1 MLSDYKRYLL
11 KIRNSFIR
19 SGVELDIKDIQDYEE
34 IFYLGEKLSDLLWF
48 YSVLEISGSEDRLR
62 GFMFPL
68 NSHYS
73 SSIRDKYFEDYL
85 IFKAGYMDISAS
97 DAIKRNK
104 LNEVK
109 KEETFSPKEET
120 PFIPSTVSFL
130 EGIKSRYN
138 DEEEEEDEFIGE
150 SDSYDEEEEVFSN
163 WGSDDDEELEYDE
176 FISHDSYEEDEF
188 ASEEDDEISDDY
200 ELEDDE
206 FINYGGEDTS
216 EELEDDEFVSY
227 GSSDEEYDEYLDD
240 EDTSFGTWGN
250 LEDIVEESED
260 SVEEPL
266 EEEDVFGSWGSS
278 DEEEP
283 LIEDSE
289 EEEYEEDSFGSWGS
303 NDEDEIIE
311 TDDQDEEDYEEDS
324 FGSWGSQEEDE
335 EPIINDED
343 DDYEEDT
350 FGSWGNSEDDEEPIS
365 NNEDYSDEEY
375 EDDTFGSW
383 GSDEESSSNCEDLEG
398 DAFGSWG
405 GSSGTSTNTES
416 IRTGGTIPKAKKSKI
431 EYEIESNEKTA
442 KVIEKIANGLFSKG
456 SLFKSKMV
464 DKIKNMDENSD

>member
-19 SGVELDIKDIQDYEE
+19 SGAELGIKDIQNYEE

-109 KEETFSPKEET
+109 KEETLSPKEET
-120 PFIPSTVSFL
+120 PFIPSTISFL

-163 WGSDDDEELEYDE
+163 WGSDDDEELEDVE
-176 FISHDSYEEDEF
+176 FISNDSYEEDEF
-188 ASEEDDEISDDY
+188 VSEENDKISDDY

-206 FINYGGEDTS
+206 FINYDGEDTS
-216 EELEDDEFVSY
+216 EELEEDEFVSY
-227 GSSDEEYDEYLDD
+227 GSSEEEDDD

-250 LEDIVEESED
+250 LEDIIEESED
-260 SVEEPL
+260 TIEEPL
-266 EEEDVFGSWGSS
+266 EEEDVFGSWGNS
-278 DEEEP
+278 
-283 LIEDSE
+283 ED
-289 EEEYEEDSFGSWGS
+289 
-303 NDEDEIIE
+303 DEDEIIE
-311 TDDQDEEDYEEDS
+311 TDDQDEEESEDTIEEPLEEEDV
-324 FGSWGSQEEDE
+324 
-335 EPIINDED
+335 
-343 DDYEEDT
+343 

-405 GSSGTSTNTES
+405 GSSGTSANTES
-416 IRTGGTIPKAKKSKI
+416 ISTGGTIPKAKKSKI